1 MSYRECAFLVR
12 VRVRE
17 QAKEEEEQR
26 KKEQSLTSKF
36 MKMGEK
42 ATGWTMVRL
51 ICSSISTCM
60 YT

>member
-1 MSYRECAFLVR
+1 MERIRAKQ
-12 VRVRE
+12 

-51 ICSSISTCM
+51 ICSSISTCNFVHM
-60 YT
+60 K